1 MNIDDVQKEAI
12 EAETAG
18 NSNQEN
24 SVEENSLDI
33 KDTAKNIK
41 QKKKLNLNKKSVIT
55 VAGVILALILIA
67 IAAKGL
73 LFKQPK
79 KISIFGKMPGY
90 VINKSSKFPSLS
102 KPMPKTHTI
111 KKQIAPQAIL
121 PKKVKVAKKV
131 KAQAPVK
138 AVQMPVISENMKRM
152 LKFNNT
158 INKLKEEAKIA
169 QLNQQIK
176 SLSRTGVTG
185 AGGSSING
193 TISLIGISKNLAI
206 LKFGKKDISM
216 KVGSYY
222 SGYRCLLINKSSV
235 VLEKNNRT
243 VHLNLSL

>member
-1 MNIDDVQKEAI
+1 MNIDDAQKEAM
-12 EAETAG
+12 ETGG
-18 NSNQEN
+18 NSDQDN
-24 SVEENSLDI
+24 SAEENSLDI

-41 QKKKLNLNKKSVIT
+41 QKKELNLNKKSVIT
-55 VAGVILALILIA
+55 AAGIIIALILIV

-79 KISIFGKMPGY
+79 KISIFGKMGY

-102 KPMPKTHTI
+102 MTKPHTI
-111 KKQIAPQAIL
+111 KKQIAPPAIL
-121 PKKVKVAKKV
+121 PKKVAKKV
-131 KAQAPVK
+131 KALAPVK
-138 AVQMPVISENMKRM
+138 AAQLPVISENMRRM

-169 QLNQQIK
+169 ALNQQIK

>member
-1 MNIDDVQKEAI
+1 MNIDDVQKEAM
-12 EAETAG
+12 ETGG
-18 NSNQEN
+18 NSDQDN
-24 SVEENSLDI
+24 SAEENSLDI

-41 QKKKLNLNKKSVIT
+41 QKKELNLNKKSVIT
-55 VAGVILALILIA
+55 AAGIIIALILIA
-67 IAAKGL
+67 VAAKGL
-73 LFKQPK
+73 LFKKPK

-131 KAQAPVK
+131 KLKTQILPVKAAQAPV
-138 AVQMPVISENMKRM
+138 ISKNMRRM

-169 QLNQQIK
+169 SLNQQIK
-176 SLSRTGVTG
+176 SLSRTGI
-185 AGGSSING
+185 AGVGGIAPA
-193 TISLIGISKNLAI
+193 ISLIGISKNLA
-206 LKFGKKDISM
+206 LLRFGKKDISM
-216 KVGSYY
+216 KTGGYY
-222 SGYRCLLINKSSV
+222 DGYRCLLINKSSV

-243 VHLNLSL
+243 IHLNLSL

>member
-1 MNIDDVQKEAI
+1 MNIDDVQKEDM
-12 EAETAG
+12 ETGG
-18 NSNQEN
+18 NSDQEN

-41 QKKKLNLNKKSVIT
+41 QKKKLNLDKKSVIT

-185 AGGSSING
+185 AGGIAPA
-193 TISLIGISKNLAI
+193 ISLIGISKNLAI